1 MKTTTATTTTTTST
15 ATANTKLIFLHSSSN
30 FHKPTTNAASSS
42 SVSHRLWLLFIFT
55 LFTLAFA
62 LALFNTTLPNPTS
75 LSPTSTVPLPPSI
88 SDALL
93 HYAISSNSSSFSPS
107 SHMSLSEITAI
118 STVLSSC
125 SHACNVLVFG
135 LTHESLLWHALN
147 LNGRTVFLDDN
158 EFLISKFEQSHPYH
172 GIEAYDVSFATR
184 VKDFK
189 SLLSATKSQLQHDCR
204 PVQNLL
210 FSDCKLGINDMP
222 NHIYQVPWDV
232 ILVDGPSGYSA
243 ASPGRM
249 APIFTAGV
257 LARSKKDGG
266 DKTHVF
272 VHDFFRDVERI
283 TSDEFLCRENLVQAV
298 DLLGHFVVEK
308 MEAHKF
314 EFCKNPTSSSSSL
327 QSSPSESSENEDGD
341 DYQDD

>member
-1 MKTTTATTTTTTST
+1 MKTTTTTTTT
-15 ATANTKLIFLHSSSN
+15 AAANTKLILLHPSSN
-30 FHKPTTNAASSS
+30 FHKPTTNV
-42 SVSHRLWLLFIFT
+42 SVSHRLWLLFFFT
-55 LFTLAFA
+55 FFTLAFS

-75 LSPTSTVPLPPSI
+75 LSPTSTIPLPPSI

-93 HYAISSNSSSFSPS
+93 HYAISSNASSSS
-107 SHMSLSEITAI
+107 SHMSLTEITAI
-118 STVLSSC
+118 SNVLSTC
-125 SHACNVLVFG
+125 SHTCNFLVFG

-189 SLLSATKSQLQHDCR
+189 SLLSAAKSQLQHDCR

-232 ILVDGPSGYSA
+232 ILVDGPSGYSP

-257 LARSKKDGG
+257 LARSKKGGG

-272 VHDFFRDVERI
+272 VHDIFRNVERVS
-283 TSDEFLCRENLVQAV
+283 SDEFLCRENLVEAV

-308 MEAHKF
+308 MEDNRF
-314 EFCKNPTSSSSSL
+314 EFCRNSALSSL
-327 QSSPSESSENEDGD
+327 RSSSESSGNEDGD
-341 DYQDD
+341 DDEDD